1 MSTTVA
7 AESQIVSRPELP
19 GGSAITP
26 ANLLRMP
33 DGKNY
38 ELIDG
43 ELVERKVSVLSGVV
57 ASRTN
62 RLIGNFCEE
71 RNLGWVMDSEVGY
84 QCFSWKPDRVRRADV
99 SFIAAERYSLDQ
111 LSREGYSS
119 IPPDLAVE
127 VISPNDLAKELDEK
141 LADYLRAGVKL
152 IWVINPET
160 RTLQVCYPDGTSRR
174 LHEADE
180 VSGDNVI
187 PGFRCSVAML
197 FPVAPEVHSATT
209 VSPSA

>member
-1 MSTTVA
+1 MT
-7 AESQIVSRPELP
+7 PER
-19 GGSAITP
+19 
-26 ANLLRMP
+26 LLSMP

-43 ELVERKVSVLSGVV
+43 ELVERKMSVLSGVV

-62 RLIGNFCEE
+62 RLIGNFCEQHS
-71 RNLGWVMDSEVGY
+71 LGWVLDSEVGF
-84 QCFSWKPDRVRRADV
+84 QCFAWKPNRVRRADV

-111 LSREGYSS
+111 LSREGYST

-127 VISPNDLAKELDEK
+127 VISPNDLAQELDEK
-141 LADYLRAGVKL
+141 LEDYLRAGVKL
-152 IWVINPET
+152 IWVISPET
-160 RTLQVCYPDGTSRR
+160 RTLQVYYPDGTSRR
-174 LHEADE
+174 LHEGDE

-187 PGFRCSVAML
+187 PGFRCLVAAL
-197 FPVAPEVHSATT
+197 FPATPQIQPPTT

>member
-43 ELVERKVSVLSGVV
+43 E
-57 ASRTN
+57 
-62 RLIGNFCEE
+62 
-71 RNLGWVMDSEVGY
+71 
-84 QCFSWKPDRVRRADV
+84 
-99 SFIAAERYSLDQ
+99 
-111 LSREGYSS
+111 
-119 IPPDLAVE
+119 
-127 VISPNDLAKELDEK
+127 
-141 LADYLRAGVKL
+141 DYLRAGVKL
-152 IWVINPET
+152 IWAINPET
-160 RTLQVCYPDGTSRR
+160 RTLQVYYPDGTSRR
-174 LHEADE
+174 LHEGDD

-197 FPVAPEVHSATT
+197 FPAAPEVHPATT

>member
-1 MSTTVA
+1 MSTIVA
-7 AESQIVSRPELP
+7 AETKLASQPELP
-19 GGSAITP
+19 AAAAITP
-26 ANLLRMP
+26 ESLLRMP

-43 ELVERKVSVLSGVV
+43 ALVERKMSVLSGVV

-111 LSREGYSS
+111 LSREAT
-119 IPPDLAVE
+119 PPSL
-127 VISPNDLAKELDEK
+127 P
-141 LADYLRAGVKL
+141 
-152 IWVINPET
+152 
-160 RTLQVCYPDGTSRR
+160 TLQWK
-174 LHEADE
+174 
-180 VSGDNVI
+180 
-187 PGFRCSVAML
+187 
-197 FPVAPEVHSATT
+197 
-209 VSPSA
+209 

>member
-7 AESQIVSRPELP
+7 AETQIASQPELP

-26 ANLLRMP
+26 ERLLRMP

-43 ELVERKVSVLSGVV
+43 ELVERKMSVLSGVV

-62 RLIGNFCEE
+62 RLLGNYCEE

-84 QCFSWKPDRVRRADV
+84 QCFPWKPDRVRRADV
-99 SFIAAERYSLDQ
+99 SFIAGQRYSLDQ

-119 IPPDLAVE
+119 VPPDLVVE
-127 VISPNDLAKELDEK
+127 VISPKDLAKELDEK
-141 LADYLRAGVKL
+141 LEDYLRARVKL

-160 RTLQVCYPDGTSRR
+160 RTLQVYYPDGTSRR
-174 LHEADE
+174 LHEADD
-180 VSGDNVI
+180 VSGDDVI
-187 PGFRCSVAML
+187 PGFRCSVATL
-197 FPVAPEVHSATT
+197 FPAAPEDRSATT

>member
-1 MSTTVA
+1 
-7 AESQIVSRPELP
+7 
-19 GGSAITP
+19 
-26 ANLLRMP
+26 
-33 DGKNY
+33 
-38 ELIDG
+38 
-43 ELVERKVSVLSGVV
+43 
-57 ASRTN
+57 
-62 RLIGNFCEE
+62 
-71 RNLGWVMDSEVGY
+71 MDSEVGY

-141 LADYLRAGVKL
+141 LEDYLRAGVKL

-160 RTLQVCYPDGTSRR
+160 RTLQVYHPDGTSRR

-180 VSGDNVI
+180 VSGENVI
-187 PGFRCSVAML
+187 PGFACSVATF
-197 FPVAPEVHSATT
+197 FPAVPEVHPATT

>member
-1 MSTTVA
+1 MSTIVG
-7 AESQIVSRPELP
+7 AETQLALQPELP
-19 GGSAITP
+19 PGAAITP
-26 ANLLRMP
+26 ESLLRMP

-43 ELVERKVSVLSGVV
+43 ELVERKMSVLSGVV

-62 RLIGNFCEE
+62 RLLGNYCEE

-84 QCFSWKPDRVRRADV
+84 QCFPWKPDRVRRADV
-99 SFIAAERYSLDQ
+99 SFISGQRYSLDQ
-111 LSREGYSS
+111 LSREGYSTVC
-119 IPPDLAVE
+119 PDLAVE
-127 VISPNDLAKELDEK
+127 VISPNDLANELDEK
-141 LADYLRAGVKL
+141 LEDYLRAGVKL

-160 RTLQVCYPDGTSRR
+160 RTLQVYYPDGTSRR

-180 VSGDNVI
+180 VTGDEVI
-187 PGFRCSVAML
+187 PGFRCSVATL
-197 FPVAPEVHSATT
+197 FPAVPEVRPATT